1 MTLQTDPESRPAV
14 RVLLHARH
22 VEVDGRAVQLT
33 PLEHD
38 LLVHL
43 LAHPDRVLTRAALL
57 TDVWGWRT
65 TDGSRTVDTH
75 VARLRAKLGPAGAA
89 IRTLHRVGYLV
100 QRDLLDV
107 VVERRP

>member
-1 MTLQTDPESRPAV
+1 MTLRTDPASRPAV
-14 RVLLHARH
+14 RVLTRARH
-22 VEVDGRAVQLT
+22 VEVDGAAVPLT

-43 LAHPDRVLTRAALL
+43 LAHPDRVLTRADLL
-57 TDVWGWRT
+57 TEVWGWRT
-65 TDGSRTVDTH
+65 PDHSRTVDTH

-107 VVERRP
+107 VVEQHP